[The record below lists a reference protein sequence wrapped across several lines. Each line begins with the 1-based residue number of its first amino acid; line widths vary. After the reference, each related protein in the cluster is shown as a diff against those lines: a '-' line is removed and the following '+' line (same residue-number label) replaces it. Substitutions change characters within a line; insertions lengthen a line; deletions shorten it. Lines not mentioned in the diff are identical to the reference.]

1 MQNIMLIDISTIMAT
16 VVTIVCMLRMNITND
31 VASDWVMTL
40 TAIETMLT
48 ISADVT

>member
-1 MQNIMLIDISTIMAT
+1 MMLIDVSIIMAT
-16 VVTIVCMLRMNITND
+16 VVTIVCMLRINITND
-31 VASDWVMTL
+31 VSSDRVMSL